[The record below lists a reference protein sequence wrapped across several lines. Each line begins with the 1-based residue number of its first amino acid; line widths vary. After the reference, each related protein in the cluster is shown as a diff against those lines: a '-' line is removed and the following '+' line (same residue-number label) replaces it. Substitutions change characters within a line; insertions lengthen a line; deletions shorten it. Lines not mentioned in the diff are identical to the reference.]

1 MKRILALFII
11 AGWALPGLSQTPAP
25 PPGPGREEGGFQ
37 TTGSV
42 TAGYRFTDVSG
53 RRQKYNELFDLRT
66 GFRLFEVYAVGT
78 AVDNNRF
85 ADLYSFTASGIG
97 GDPFEAGQL
106 RISKTKLYD
115 FRANYRQSYYYF
127 DRNDDQLHPAGVAGL
142 FTNHN
147 FATVRKFGSAN
158 FTVNATNNLRFN
170 FEYYR
175 TSRNGPTVTTRT
187 LEYVGAPAFWGNF
200 LRANPYVIEAP
211 LNETANRFTG
221 GVSYAFRDWNFWY
234 KAGYQTFDSGL
245 TLENIAP
252 GQRSINLSDPVTAN
266 ELLDHA
272 SWLEFRNLKTPVSEF
287 SYNGRIGS
295 RLLIRG
301 GYIYYRYS
309 GPASLNA
316 SFNGIAR
323 SNTAGTAFAPYA
335 VSAVSQANLK
345 EPNHVLDQGF
355 TFELNPAWNFHVDYR
370 YARFNVDSE
379 GTFRSVTNGTP
390 AADATAVNFRDG
402 QHILDAAIEYAPAK
416 QFLVRPGIRLMKRD
430 VTVLQDGIAEPQA
443 TRRSNFAW
451 PVLSVYYSPSTK
463 VTLRGEV
470 QNISNG
476 TPYTRIS
483 PRTNVSSRIVAR
495 VQPWKRV
502 SIEENLSLRNAEFA
516 ATDFRNTMRANAT
529 TITYTL
535 NDKLS
540 LLGGFTYDSF
550 LATASVT
557 FLRGVAPLQAIWRDQ
572 TINRIWQGGFEAR
585 LAPNLSVQ
593 FSGNYLRTTGVGE
606 ISGEPPISGPIRW
619 PMATGTI
626 AYTFPKAGTLSI
638 DLQRTYYIEQILRGD
653 NFNANI
659 LAIRWTRAF

>member
-25 PPGPGREEGGFQ
+25 PSGPGRQEGGFQ

-66 GFRLFEVYAVGT
+66 GFRLFDVYAVGT

-335 VSAVSQANLK
+335 VSAVSRANLK

-390 AADATAVNFRDG
+390 AADATAVNFKDG

-443 TRRSNFAW
+443 TRRSNYAW

-606 ISGEPPISGPIRW
+606 ISGEPAISGPIRW

-659 LAIRWTRAF
+659 LALRWTRAF

>member
-1 MKRILALFII
+1 MKRILVLVII
-11 AGWALPGLSQTPAP
+11 AGCALPGLAQTSAP
-25 PPGPGREEGGFQ
+25 SGPGQTEGGFQ

-66 GFRLFEVYAVGT
+66 GFRLHDVYAVGT

-97 GDPFEAGQL
+97 GDPFQAGQV
-106 RISKTKLYD
+106 RISKTRFYD

-127 DRNDDQLHPAGVAGL
+127 DRNDDQPHPAGVAGL

-147 FATVRKFGSAN
+147 FSTVRKFGSAN
-158 FTVNATNNLRFN
+158 FTAYASNNLRFN

-175 TSRNGPTVTTRT
+175 TSRDGPTVTTRT

-211 LNETANRFTG
+211 VNEVGNRFSG
-221 GVSYAFRDWNFWY
+221 GASYSFRDWNFWY
-234 KAGYQTFDSGL
+234 KAGYQTYEETL
-245 TLENIAP
+245 TLENLAP
-252 GQRSINLSDPVTAN
+252 GQRSINTGDPVTAN

-272 SWLEFRNLKTPVSEF
+272 SWLEARNLKTPISEF

-295 RLLIRG
+295 RFLIRG
-301 GYIYYRYS
+301 GYIYYRYK

-316 SFNGIAR
+316 AFDGIAR
-323 SNTAGTAFAPYA
+323 SNTAGTAFAPYT
-335 VSAVSQANLK
+335 VSAVSHASLT
-345 EPNHVLDQGF
+345 EPNHILDQGF
-355 TFELNPAWNFHVDYR
+355 SFELSPTWNFHLDYR
-370 YARFNVDSE
+370 YARFDVESE
-379 GTFRSVTNGTP
+379 GSFRSVTNGTP
-390 AADATAVNFRDG
+390 APAEETALNFKDG

-430 VTVLQDGIAEPQA
+430 VTVLQDDIAVPQA
-443 TRRSNFAW
+443 TRRSKYAW
-451 PVLSVYYSPSTK
+451 PILSVYYSPST
-463 VTLRGEV
+463 TFTIRGEI

-483 PRTNVSSRIVAR
+483 PRTNLSSRIIVR

-502 SIEENLSLRNAEFA
+502 SIEDNLSLRNAEFA
-516 ATDFRNTMRANAT
+516 ASDFRNTMRANAT
-529 TITYTL
+529 TVTYTL

-540 LLGGFTYDSF
+540 LLGGFTYDSL
-550 LATASVT
+550 LATNSVA
-557 FLRGVAPLQAIWRDQ
+557 FLRGVAPLQAFWRDQ
-572 TINRIWQGGFEAR
+572 TINRIWQAGLEAK
-585 LAPNLSVQ
+585 LLPNLSLQ

-626 AYTFPKAGTLSI
+626 AYNFPKAGTLSI
-638 DLQRTYYIEQILRGD
+638 DLQRTYYIEQLLRGD

-659 LAIRWTRAF
+659 LGIRWTRAF